1 MELSRR
7 ELDLHRLE
15 LRFAATRVAEPQAVQ
30 RIAASLE
37 RCGQLVPC
45 VVVNAGC
52 QDAGEEHLILIDGYR
67 RVAALRRLGRDTVT
81 IECWECDLP
90 TAVIGVLTRRQDRAF
105 AFIEQAFLLR
115 EVLTDQ
121 RLSQHELARRC
132 GHDVSW
138 VNRRLQLLQGL
149 PDTVLAAVCAGQLSG
164 WAVSRVLAPLARAN
178 IEHAERL
185 LQALQRQPLSTRELR
200 CWFEY
205 YQTAS
210 QASRERMVN
219 HPSLF
224 LQVVQ
229 DRHAAQHGAQ
239 LRDGPEG
246 ACVADLRRIEALMAR
261 LRQRLAVLTP
271 LPEILINAVPRLQA
285 ALSALRDAI
294 NRSVEHDSTGDLFE
308 RARPESAGLQPARD
322 QPAAQPGA

>member
-1 MELSRR
+1 MELR

-45 VVVNAGC
+45 VVVKAGC
-52 QDAGEEHLILIDGYR
+52 QDAGEERLTLIDGYR
-67 RVAALRRLGRDTVT
+67 RVAALRRLGRDTVA
-81 IECWECDLP
+81 IECWECDP
-90 TAVIGVLTRRQDRAF
+90 TTALIGVLTRGHRAF
-105 AFIEQAFLLR
+105 ALIEQALLLR
-115 EVLTDQ
+115 EVLMDQ

-164 WAVSRVLAPLARAN
+164 WAASRVLVPLARAN

-200 CWFEY
+200 CWFEH

-210 QASRERMVN
+210 QASRERMIN

-229 DRHAAQHGAQ
+229 DRRATQHGDQ

-246 ACVADLRRIEALMAR
+246 ACVADLRRIETLMAR
-261 LRQRLAVLTP
+261 LRQRLPALRP
-271 LPEILINAVPRLQA
+271 LPEILSNAVPRLQA
-285 ALSALRDAI
+285 ALDALRDAI
-294 NRSVEHDSTGDLFE
+294 NRSVAHDSTRNLFE
-308 RARPESAGLQPARD
+308 RARAESAGPQPARD

>member
-1 MELSRR
+1 MELNRR

-45 VVVNAGC
+45 VVVKSG
-52 QDAGEEHLILIDGYR
+52 DAGEGPLILIDGYR
-67 RVAALRRLGRDTVT
+67 RVAALHRLGRDTVT
-81 IECWECDLP
+81 IECWECDLT
-90 TAVIGVLTRRQDRAF
+90 TAVVGLLTRGQDRAF
-105 AFIEQAFLLR
+105 AFIEQALLLR

-149 PDTVLAAVCAGQLSG
+149 PDAVLAAVCAGQLSG
-164 WAVSRVLAPLARAN
+164 WAANRVLAPLARAN

-185 LQALQRQPLSTRELR
+185 LHALQRQPLSTRGLR
-200 CWFEY
+200 CWFEH
-205 YQTAS
+205 YQTAT

-229 DRHAAQHGAQ
+229 DRYAAQHSAQ

-246 ACVADLRRIEALMAR
+246 ACLADLRRIEALVAR
-261 LRQRLAVLTP
+261 LRHRLPMLTP
-271 LPEILINAVPRLQA
+271 LPEILINAMPRVQA
-285 ALSALRDAI
+285 ALDALRNAI
-294 NRSVEHDSTGDLFE
+294 ERMVEHDSIGDLFE
-308 RARPESAGLQPARD
+308 RSRPESAGPQPARD
-322 QPAAQPGA
+322 QPAAQPGT